1 MAQRLRARPGATG
14 LVTSISGMITK
25 SGAAVWSTEP
35 PTRSFAARDVTRAAL
50 ADTATRPLDPAALG
64 AATIVGTTV
73 VHDRGEP
80 SRAVT
85 VVETGD
91 GTRTVARSS
100 DPDTVGAMGAGDWIG
115 RRVVVTGPGTFELSA
130 SSSSPLD

>member
-1 MAQRLRARPGATG
+1 
-14 LVTSISGMITK
+14 MITK

-35 PTRSFAARDVTRAAL
+35 PARPFAARDVTDAAL
-50 ADTATRPLDPAALG
+50 ATTATRPLDPATLG
-64 AATIVGTTV
+64 AATIIGTTV

-85 VVETGD
+85 VVETPD

-100 DPDTVGAMGAGDWIG
+100 DPDTAAAMCSGDWIG
-115 RRVVVTGPGTFELSA
+115 RRVVVTGPGTFELPA
-130 SSSSPLD
+130 SSSTPLD